1 MWNIFHHGIPL
12 KPVSSGLSKLQIG
25 RMMARVDENIK
36 SVRFSTE
43 IDERLA
49 ILSRKLGRTKRML
62 VIQMVDYFYKSKK
75 DPADLN
81 DEVLKKELSSGVN
94 RILSF
99 IRKQEGDLLVPIYSM
114 SSELITMTKL
124 LGSISKVIAEGQL
137 KGNAVNNENLEQIK
151 MIDNQLKQLMNKVG
165 EKDILKSN
173 FRKILEHYITQRE
186 TLVWSV
192 SAAKKEEL
200 AKQVRNALDKL

>member
-1 MWNIFHHGIPL
+1 
-12 KPVSSGLSKLQIG
+12 
-25 RMMARVDENIK
+25 MMGRVDENIK

-99 IRKQEGDLLVPIYSM
+99 IRKQESDLLVPIYSM

-137 KGNAVNNENLEQIK
+137 KGNSANNENLEQIK
-151 MIDNQLKQLMNKVG
+151 MIDNQLKQLMTKVG
-165 EKDILKSN
+165 EKDTLKSN
-173 FRKILEHYITQRE
+173 FSKILEHYITQRE
-186 TLVWSV
+186 TLGWPV
-192 SAAKKEEL
+192 SAARKEEL
-200 AKQVRNALDKL
+200 AKQVRQAP

>member
-1 MWNIFHHGIPL
+1 
-12 KPVSSGLSKLQIG
+12 
-25 RMMARVDENIK
+25 MMARVDENIK
-36 SVRFSTE
+36 SVRFSIE

-99 IRKQEGDLLVPIYSM
+99 IRKQESDLLVPIYSM
-114 SSELITMTKL
+114 SSELITLTKL

-137 KGNAVNNENLEQIK
+137 KGNESNNENLKQIK
-151 MIDNQLKQLMNKVG
+151 TVDNHLKQLLTKVG
-165 EKDILKSN
+165 EKETLKSH
-173 FRKILEHYITQRE
+173 FGKILEHYITQRE
-186 TLVWSV
+186 SLGWSV
-192 SAAKKEEL
+192 SAVKKEEL

>member
-1 MWNIFHHGIPL
+1 MG
-12 KPVSSGLSKLQIG
+12 
-25 RMMARVDENIK
+25 RVDENIK

-99 IRKQEGDLLVPIYSM
+99 IRKQESDLLVPIYSM

-137 KGNAVNNENLEQIK
+137 KGNSANNENLEQIK
-151 MIDNQLKQLMNKVG
+151 MIDNQLKQLMTKVG
-165 EKDILKSN
+165 EKDTLKSN
-173 FRKILEHYITQRE
+173 FSKILEHYITQRE
-186 TLVWSV
+186 TLGWPV
-192 SAAKKEEL
+192 SAARKEEL
-200 AKQVRNALDKL
+200 AKQVRQAP

>member
-1 MWNIFHHGIPL
+1 
-12 KPVSSGLSKLQIG
+12 
-25 RMMARVDENIK
+25 MARVDENIK